1 MISSR
6 LRRVEEKKASK
17 RMAMAVIGMVGTL
30 VFLGLFGVKI
40 LIGFSVL
47 VDKLRGNSPV
57 QQQPQQSFVLPPV
70 LDPLPEATHS
80 ATLDVHGR
88 GTAKMTAI
96 LFVND
101 GEYKKVPIADDG
113 TFTVT
118 DIPVEPGTVTIRAKM
133 TDGKD
138 NTSEFS
144 PVISTIV
151 DRTPPKLTIDKPEDN
166 VTVNDGTHKVT
177 VNGITDEGMK
187 VTINGRIAV
196 VKSDGSFTYS
206 MPLND
211 GDNVLT
217 IVAKDPAGNETT
229 QTRKVIYKP

>member
-1 MISSR
+1 
-6 LRRVEEKKASK
+6 
-17 RMAMAVIGMVGTL
+17 MAMAVIGMVGTL
-30 VFLGLFGVKI
+30 VFLALFGVKI

-47 VDKLRGNSPV
+47 VDNLRGNSPA
-57 QQQPQQSFVLPPV
+57 QQQPQQSLVLPPV

-80 ATLDVHGR
+80 ATIDVHGR

-101 GEYKKVPIADDG
+101 DEYKKVPIAEDG
-113 TFTVT
+113 TFAVA
-118 DIPVEPGTVTIRAKM
+118 DIPVEPGAVTIRAKI

-138 NTSEFS
+138 NTSDFS
-144 PVISTIV
+144 PGITTLV
-151 DRTPPKLTIDKPEDN
+151 DRTAPKLTIDKPEDN
-166 VTVNDGTHKVT
+166 TTVNDGTHKVT
-177 VNGITDEGMK
+177 VNGITDEDAK

-217 IVAKDPAGNETT
+217 IIAKDPAGNETT
-229 QTRKVIYKP
+229 ETRKVIYKP